1 MRCGVCDTRKAR
13 RACPALGRT
22 ICPVCCGSKRLTEIA
37 CPPDCGWLRVAATH
51 PPAAQQRQ
59 VEEDQQR
66 LRELLAGLSEPEY
79 VVLTSCLRAALTHR
93 RTAVP
98 SPHDGD
104 LREAAGALRAR
115 RSRPKRAAS
124 STNTG
129 RSRSS
134 PHGWPTP
141 SATRS
146 GSSRRT
152 GSRGSA
158 CMPSR
163 RCAASSVRPSDRARD
178 RRPRPRSSTSSSGR
192 CARGRGRPGPPT
204 HWRLLPWPN
213 SGGASRRAD
222 FTGPSC

>member
-104 LREAAGALRAR
+104 LREAAGALRATFETEARGLVYEHRPESLIAARLADALRDALRQLEADGFPRVGLHAIPALR
-115 RSRPKRAAS
+115 RIERQAVRPGAGSEAATAFFDVLERTLREGPGEARAA
-124 STNTG
+124 
-129 RSRSS
+129 
-134 PHGWPTP
+134 H
-141 SATRS
+141 AL
-146 GSSRRT
+146 
-152 GSRGSA
+152 
-158 CMPSR
+158 
-163 RCAASSVRPSDRARD
+163 AAA
-178 RRPRPRSSTSSSGR
+178 
-192 CARGRGRPGPPT
+192 ALAELGRGEPPG
-204 HWRLLPWPN
+204 
-213 SGGASRRAD
+213 
-222 FTGPSC
+222 